1 MGQKRGINPLHYS
14 TDGVPPAERHEVW
27 AERGWPSVAAVFKS
41 TPQGEFSTSADLI
54 VLGGVMVSYAEGSA
68 RQLERTAEKV
78 AEDGMNV
85 LGVGVLLE
93 GEMIGSAGK
102 RTFRAGAGE
111 VLLLDTRQPSSVA
124 LSVNRSIQLGVP
136 RAIATEAGFDVAAL
150 HGFVVNASAAA
161 MLVSHLKHVREAL
174 PELSDDEGPRVA
186 RTLLD
191 MLVLAVNASE
201 RAGLASEN
209 TKVSPLAR
217 ARREIQDNLGSASL
231 TIASLCRRLNVSRS
245 TLHRLFEEEGGV
257 QAFIRTCR
265 LDAARIAL
273 LDPSNDEK
281 VGVLAERLGFSDP
294 AHLSRLFRKRYGE
307 TPRDCRARAV
317 AKSSA

>member
-1 MGQKRGINPLHYS
+1 MGNKRGIDPLHYS
-14 TDGVPPAERHEVW
+14 TDNVAPADRHDAWV
-27 AERGWPSVAAVFKS
+27 ERGWPSIAAVFKS
-41 TPQGEFSTSADLI
+41 TPQGQFSTSADLV
-54 VLGGVMVSYAEGSA
+54 VLGGVMVSYAQGTA
-68 RQLERTAEKV
+68 RQLERTAEKA
-78 AEDGMNV
+78 AEDGMDV

-93 GEMIGSAGK
+93 GEMLGSAGT
-102 RTFRAGAGE
+102 RAFRAGAGE

-124 LSVNRSIQLGVP
+124 LSVNRSIQIGVP
-136 RAIATEAGFDVAAL
+136 RAVATEAGFDIAAL
-150 HGFVVNASAAA
+150 HGFVVNAPAAA
-161 MLVSHLKHVREAL
+161 MLVSHLKLVREAL

-191 MLVLAVNASE
+191 LLILAVNATERGLSSE
-201 RAGLASEN
+201 SA
-209 TKVSPLAR
+209 KVSPLAR
-217 ARREIQDNLGSASL
+217 ARREIQENLGSASL

-281 VGVLAERLGFSDP
+281 VGALAERLGFSDA
-294 AHLSRLFRKRYGE
+294 AHFSRLFRKRYGE
-307 TPRDCRARAV
+307 APRDCRARA
-317 AKSSA
+317 AARAAE